1 MYPIRYVKKVFMN
14 KIDISIII
22 VNYKSWS
29 HLRSCLNSINNE
41 VKTSLVYE
49 VIIVDNDSDD
59 GFMDSFSKEFSQ
71 FQFIIN
77 SGNNGFANGC
87 NKGASKANGE
97 YLLFLN
103 PDTKVVANTFDALH
117 QFSQENKEYGIV
129 SCKQLKNDGGLENEM
144 RFLPKF
150 FTLFGLFR
158 VFCKNKINKEFSS
171 DLDLVHPEWISG
183 SLVFIN
189 REWFDKVGGWDE
201 NYWMYFEDVQL
212 SKDVLSAGGKLGLLR
227 TTHIIHN
234 HGGAS
239 RLNLKTSAIT
249 KIEVVISKHV
259 YVVNNFAGFEKGL
272 SLFLLIMST
281 FLTKLILAALGVI
294 FFFIPKLKLQIIL
307 FVSLSRY
314 YYSSIIRRSFLSK
327 KSVNY

>member
-1 MYPIRYVKKVFMN
+1 MN

-22 VNYKSWS
+22 VNYRSWS
-29 HLRSCLNSINNE
+29 HLRNCLNSINNE

-49 VIIVDNDSDD
+49 VIIIDNDSDD
-59 GFMDSFSKEFSQ
+59 GFMDSFSKEFLQ
-71 FQFIIN
+71 FQFFIN
-77 SGNNGFANGC
+77 FGNNGFANGC
-87 NKGASKANGE
+87 NKGASKANGD

-103 PDTKVVANTFDALH
+103 PDTKVVANTFDALY
-117 QFSQENKEYGIV
+117 QFSKVNKEYGIV
-129 SCKQLKNDGGLENEM
+129 SCKQLNKDGGLESEM

-158 VFCKNKINKEFSS
+158 VFYKKKITKEFSS

-183 SLVFIN
+183 SIVFIN
-189 REWFDKVGGWDE
+189 REWFDKVNGWDE

-212 SKDVLSAGGKLGLLR
+212 SKDVLSSGGKLGLLR

-234 HGGAS
+234 HGGSS

-249 KIEVVISKHV
+249 KIEVIISKHV
-259 YVVNNFAGFEKGL
+259 YVVNNFVGFEKGL
-272 SLFLLIMST
+272 SLFLLIVNT
-281 FLTKLILAALGVI
+281 FLTKLILAALGSI

-307 FVSLSRY
+307 FVSLIKY
-314 YYSSIIRRSFLSK
+314 YYSSIENRSFLSK